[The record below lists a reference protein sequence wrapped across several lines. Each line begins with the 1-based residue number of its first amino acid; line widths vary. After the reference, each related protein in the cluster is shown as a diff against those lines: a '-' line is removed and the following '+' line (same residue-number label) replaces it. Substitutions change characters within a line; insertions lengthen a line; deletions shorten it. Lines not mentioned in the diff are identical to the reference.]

1 MRQLISNPIQRD
13 LKTISRVAKVTSTGK
28 IKDTT
33 LRLRAKFG
41 DDSSQQSVK
50 DGDLTRADYTLEWP
64 SNHMFKRDHCIHM
77 SRVVEIGRGLGN
89 NAPDVL
95 HVRGVRALNHFHI
108 LTFSCLNYVKRIS
121 LISLTHATNKSLEKL
136 RVNANAIMTKTR
148 TPTLEHRYFELIR
161 NKETIYHS
169 SFGLNFVI
177 STTHRRVD
185 VLLRKIN
192 EV

>member
-1 MRQLISNPIQRD
+1 M
-13 LKTISRVAKVTSTGK
+13 TKVTSTGK

-108 LTFSCLNYVKRIS
+108 LTFSCLNYVERIS
-121 LISLTHATNKSLEKL
+121 LISLTHATKKSLEKQGSTAKSNYDENSESFSHFDIFMFQL
-136 RVNANAIMTKTR
+136 RQKNI
-148 TPTLEHRYFELIR
+148 
-161 NKETIYHS
+161 
-169 SFGLNFVI
+169 
-177 STTHRRVD
+177 TH
-185 VLLRKIN
+185 IAY
-192 EV
+192 